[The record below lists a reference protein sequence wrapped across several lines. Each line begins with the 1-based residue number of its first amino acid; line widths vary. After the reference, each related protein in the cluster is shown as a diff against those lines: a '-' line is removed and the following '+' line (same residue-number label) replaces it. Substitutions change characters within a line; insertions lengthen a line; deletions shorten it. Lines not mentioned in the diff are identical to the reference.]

1 MIWTLFACMVLKLF
15 FKLRS
20 ILDIKSTWCIE
31 RRLNI
36 TNRRAC
42 GTDATMENEQCTS
55 ETGKSITADYAL
67 WIFWKVILRYLR
79 RSQFKR
85 VCGIEFVVMLQTS
98 RSHFWFVKIQNI
110 LCFFIL
116 VCHNSIMNI
125 LLLWVYELTIRTTV
139 RSYHTLTMD

>member
-20 ILDIKSTWCIE
+20 IAGIKSTWCIE

-42 GTDATMENEQCTS
+42 GTDATMNNEQCTS
-55 ETGKSITADYAL
+55 EAEKSITADYAL
-67 WIFWKVILRYLR
+67 WIFWKVILRYLP
-79 RSQFKR
+79 RSQFKN

-98 RSHFWFVKIQNI
+98 RSHFWFWKYRT
-110 LCFFIL
+110 FFAFSFWYAI
-116 VCHNSIMNI
+116 IA
-125 LLLWVYELTIRTTV
+125 LWIFCCYEYMEWRTTV